1 MRDLPNSK
9 VIQQVEDVLV
19 AERALLVSG
28 DFKALERL
36 EVDKEKV
43 IAAIRPMSEKD
54 LQELRHL
61 RGLAEHNQQLFKQ
74 ALKGIQDVSDRLES
88 IRKVGETIDTYDH
101 TGRRVSVETQQSKKG
116 FLLSRWESVSSPQHD
131 YPGTTVNG
139 NTVGKGNSQE
149 LRSRPSLFF
158 FL

>member
-19 AERALLVSG
+19 AERALLITG
-28 DFKALERL
+28 DFKALESL
-36 EVDKEKV
+36 EADKEKV

-101 TGRRVSVETQQSKKG
+101 TGRRVSVETQQSK
-116 FLLSRWESVSSPQHD
+116 
-131 YPGTTVNG
+131 
-139 NTVGKGNSQE
+139 E
-149 LRSRPSLFF
+149 LEKRA
-158 FL
+158 

>member
-1 MRDLPNSK
+1 MLMPWSEAAVLGWQKRFTSPYSSRTMRDLPNSK

-101 TGRRVSVETQQSKKG
+101 TGRRVSVETQQSK
-116 FLLSRWESVSSPQHD
+116 
-131 YPGTTVNG
+131 
-139 NTVGKGNSQE
+139 E
-149 LRSRPSLFF
+149 LEKHA
-158 FL
+158 

>member
-28 DFKALERL
+28 DFKALKRL

-88 IRKVGETIDTYDH
+88 IRKLGETIDTYDH
-101 TGRRVSVETQQSKKG
+101 TGRRVSVETQQSK
-116 FLLSRWESVSSPQHD
+116 
-131 YPGTTVNG
+131 
-139 NTVGKGNSQE
+139 E
-149 LRSRPSLFF
+149 LEKRA
-158 FL
+158 

>member
-43 IAAIRPMSEKD
+43 IAAIRPMS
-54 LQELRHL
+54 
-61 RGLAEHNQQLFKQ
+61 
-74 ALKGIQDVSDRLES
+74 
-88 IRKVGETIDTYDH
+88 
-101 TGRRVSVETQQSKKG
+101 
-116 FLLSRWESVSSPQHD
+116 
-131 YPGTTVNG
+131 
-139 NTVGKGNSQE
+139 
-149 LRSRPSLFF
+149 
-158 FL
+158 

>member
-88 IRKVGETIDTYDH
+88 IRKLARLSIPMIILAA
-101 TGRRVSVETQQSKKG
+101 G
-116 FLLSRWESVSSPQHD
+116 FQLKHCNQ
-131 YPGTTVNG
+131 
-139 NTVGKGNSQE
+139 K
-149 LRSRPSLFF
+149 SLKNALKIGF
-158 FL
+158 

>member
-1 MRDLPNSK
+1 MLMPWSEAAVLGWQKRFTSPYSSRTIRDLPNSK

-88 IRKVGETIDTYDH
+88 IRKLARLSIPMIILAA
-101 TGRRVSVETQQSKKG
+101 G
-116 FLLSRWESVSSPQHD
+116 FQLKHSNQ
-131 YPGTTVNG
+131 
-139 NTVGKGNSQE
+139 K
-149 LRSRPSLFF
+149 SLKNALKIGF
-158 FL
+158 

>member
-43 IAAIRPMSEKD
+43 LAAGFQLKHS
-54 LQELRHL
+54 
-61 RGLAEHNQQLFKQ
+61 NQKS
-74 ALKGIQDVSDRLES
+74 LKNTLKI
-88 IRKVGETIDTYDH
+88 
-101 TGRRVSVETQQSKKG
+101 G
-116 FLLSRWESVSSPQHD
+116 F
-131 YPGTTVNG
+131 
-139 NTVGKGNSQE
+139 
-149 LRSRPSLFF
+149 
-158 FL
+158 